1 MSVLRSDYD
10 SEPQRFL
17 SSERYPPRD
26 DVHPHVAERFAQA
39 GARTVADVGGGSG
52 KLARL
57 LPSRGVRCV
66 VIDLSPTMLELA
78 PRPGLLADGGRLPLA
93 GTSVDAVAALYT
105 LYHYEDPRVP
115 IREARRIL
123 RPGGVFA
130 ACAPNRDSNPEL
142 AAVLPDW
149 GSASTFD
156 GEEAAAIV
164 RSVFCAPGDG
174 VSEDRWDGFQNLLT
188 TAADAT
194 AFLRVH
200 GLPEPAARAA
210 ADSLD
215 LPLALTMRG
224 SVVYA
229 TKSL

>member
-10 SEPQRFL
+10 SDPQRFL
-17 SSERYPPRD
+17 SSERYPPRE
-26 DVHPHVAERFAQA
+26 DVHPAVAERFAA
-39 GARTVADVGGGSG
+39 VGARTVADVGGGSG

-57 LPSRGVRCV
+57 LPSLGMHCV
-66 VIDLSPTMLELA
+66 VIDLSPAMLELA
-78 PRPGLLADGGRLPLA
+78 PRPAVRADGERLPLA
-93 GTSVDAVAALYT
+93 STCVDAVAALYT

-115 IREARRIL
+115 IREAKRIL

-130 ACAPNRDSNPEL
+130 ACAPNRDSTPEL

-149 GSASTFD
+149 GSSSTFD

-164 RSVFCAPGDG
+164 QSVFSAAGDR
-174 VSEDRWDGFQNLLT
+174 VSEDRWDGFQLQLT

-200 GLPEPAARAA
+200 GLSEPTARAA
-210 ADSLD
+210 AESLT
-215 LPLALTMRG
+215 LPKALTMRG